1 MFSSK
6 SDFEKY
12 INGKRSAVIGVGIS
26 NKPLIR
32 YICSLGA
39 KVTALDM
46 AEADDPYIIKSID
59 EFAAAG
65 LELDWSLGKDYLKAL
80 HGFDIIFKTPKMRID
95 TPELISASKEGTII
109 TSEMEVFFDCCPCRI
124 IGITGSDGKTTT
136 TTIIAGVLE
145 KSEHNVHLGGNIG
158 NPLIDRLGDI
168 KPDDIAVVEL
178 SSFQLHSMQKSPDI
192 ALITNITPN
201 HLDVH
206 KDFTEYIDA
215 KKNIF
220 RYQNASGIL
229 VLNGSDI
236 VSSEFASEAKG
247 RVRVF
252 AGKIT
257 RAGDDH
263 KPFDAYY
270 DEEYFY
276 FRSGRSLKLNEIRL
290 VGRHNLNNYCSAISV
305 LKDLADDDSFI
316 SFMKEFAGVPHRNEF
331 IRTVDGVDYYN
342 SSIDSSP
349 TRTISTLQGFIDR
362 DQKVVIIAGG
372 KDKNCDYTG
381 LGDMMLDASGKII
394 LCGQNSLLIK
404 ESVLDAAKARRTN
417 DVFIKEVENYDEA
430 LTVAG
435 SLANPGE
442 AVVLTPAGTSFD
454 KFRNFEERGDLFRK
468 LVKEL

>member
-145 KSEHNVHLGGNIG
+145 KSGHNVHLGGNIG

-215 KKNIF
+215 KKTF
-220 RYQNASGIL
+220 
-229 VLNGSDI
+229 SDI
-236 VSSEFASEAKG
+236 
-247 RVRVF
+247 RM
-252 AGKIT
+252 I
-257 RAGDDH
+257 
-263 KPFDAYY
+263 P
-270 DEEYFY
+270 EY
-276 FRSGRSLKLNEIRL
+276 
-290 VGRHNLNNYCSAISV
+290 
-305 LKDLADDDSFI
+305 
-316 SFMKEFAGVPHRNEF
+316 
-331 IRTVDGVDYYN
+331 
-342 SSIDSSP
+342 
-349 TRTISTLQGFIDR
+349 
-362 DQKVVIIAGG
+362 
-372 KDKNCDYTG
+372 
-381 LGDMMLDASGKII
+381 
-394 LCGQNSLLIK
+394 LC
-404 ESVLDAAKARRTN
+404 
-417 DVFIKEVENYDEA
+417 
-430 LTVAG
+430 
-435 SLANPGE
+435 
-442 AVVLTPAGTSFD
+442 
-454 KFRNFEERGDLFRK
+454 
-468 LVKEL
+468 